1 MSYRSR
7 RGCHTCKRRHKKC
20 DETRPVCTR
29 CAKGG
34 FQCDGYEIRLTW
46 GQEDVSARQGVVLNP
61 VRQKRAPRRMKQR
74 DVTLHEH
81 PINDTPAVYTG
92 ETARSDVPV
101 RDVASV
107 YIDEHGLQYSFSQ
120 WELDIISHEP
130 AYNSPTSE
138 NALEKRLMD
147 ACKSPLS

>member
-1 MSYRSR
+1 
-7 RGCHTCKRRHKKC
+7 
-20 DETRPVCTR
+20 
-29 CAKGG
+29 
-34 FQCDGYEIRLTW
+34 
-46 GQEDVSARQGVVLNP
+46 
-61 VRQKRAPRRMKQR
+61 MKHR

-81 PINDTPAVYTG
+81 PINDAPAMHTG
-92 ETARSDVPV
+92 EVALSDEPV

-147 ACKSPLS
+147 ACKSPLR